1 MSNRTN
7 SKRVSAKPSAKS
19 KAKEAVY
26 INPLTDFGFKKI
38 FGDEELMIAFL
49 NDILHPEERITS
61 LRYGPT
67 EQAGDWATERKA
79 VYDLLCTNSKGE
91 SFLVEMQRAP
101 QEFFVDRLLFYSSF
115 LIRNQA
121 PKGKIKGKAKDKAKD
136 KQWNFRLKAVYVV
149 SFLNFK
155 LNIEGTDEQQVV
167 SNVHLAE
174 ETTHARFSDK
184 LRFVFI
190 ELPKFQMRVDE
201 LKTNTDIWL
210 YCLKNLEH
218 LQDIPAEVKGQIFRR
233 LFELAKI
240 KKLTHTEME
249 EYHKS
254 VLEYDDI
261 IDSLDFERRRSEALG
276 EKRGIALGEKRAYIG
291 FVLGC
296 AARGMSLED
305 IASLTKLS
313 IRQVQTILH

>member
-1 MSNRTN
+1 
-7 SKRVSAKPSAKS
+7 
-19 KAKEAVY
+19 VY
-26 INPLTDFGFKKI
+26 INPLTDFGFKKV

-49 NDILHPEERITS
+49 NDILHPEEKITS
-61 LRYGPT
+61 LSYGPT

-121 PKGKIKGKAKDKAKD
+121 PKGKIKGKPKGKP
-136 KQWNFRLKAVYVV
+136 WNFRLKAVYVV

-155 LNIEGTDEQQVV
+155 LQVEGADANQVV

-174 ETTHARFSDK
+174 EATHARFSDK

-190 ELPKFQMRVDE
+190 ELPKFQKRVDE

-210 YCLKNLEH
+210 YCIKNLAH
-218 LQDIPAEVKGQIFRR
+218 LQDVPAEVVGQIFQR
-233 LFELAKI
+233 LFELAQI
-240 KKLTHTEME
+240 KKLTHKEME
-249 EYHKS
+249 AYQRS

-261 IDSLDFERRRSEALG
+261 VDALDFERRRSEALG
-276 EKRGIALGEKRAYIG
+276 EKRGIALGEKRGEKRGIALGEKRGIAMGAKRAYIG
-291 FVLGC
+291 FVLSC
-296 AARGMSLED
+296 AARGMSFED

-313 IRQVQTILH
+313 IRQVQAILQGQD

>member
-1 MSNRTN
+1 
-7 SKRVSAKPSAKS
+7 
-19 KAKEAVY
+19 
-26 INPLTDFGFKKI
+26 
-38 FGDEELMIAFL
+38 
-49 NDILHPEERITS
+49 
-61 LRYGPT
+61 
-67 EQAGDWATERKA
+67 ERKA

-121 PKGKIKGKAKDKAKD
+121 PKGKIKGKSEGEGKSKS
-136 KQWNFRLKAVYVV
+136 WNFQLKAVYVV
-149 SFLNFK
+149 SFLNFT
-155 LNIEGTDEQQVV
+155 LNVEGADAQQVV
-167 SNVHLAE
+167 SNIHLAE

-190 ELPKFQMRVDE
+190 ELPKFQKRVDE

-233 LFELAKI
+233 LFELAQI
-240 KKLTHTEME
+240 KKLTHTEMK

-276 EKRGIALGEKRAYIG
+276 EKRGIALGEKRGEKRGIALGEKRGIAMGAKRAYIG

-296 AARGMSLED
+296 AAKGMPLKD

-313 IRQVQTILH
+313 IKQVQAILQGQD